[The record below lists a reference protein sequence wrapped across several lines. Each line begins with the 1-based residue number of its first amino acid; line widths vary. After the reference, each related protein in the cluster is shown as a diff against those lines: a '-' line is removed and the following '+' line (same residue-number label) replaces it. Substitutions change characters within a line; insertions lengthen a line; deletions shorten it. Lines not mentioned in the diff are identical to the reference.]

1 MKNYIKSMIAIVAL
15 LLCSTVTQ
23 ADNVVVI
30 KQLNGTASDT
40 GGTVT
45 VDKTTVS
52 GGETVTITVEPATGY
67 YLDPDDISVVMT
79 IDGSKAQTRE
89 PGFYEPLAVTH
100 ASGNDVSGTATY
112 TFVMPS
118 TGGSNV
124 SYGAEVTVNF
134 SQRISISTATVTA
147 SGTFSYTGETIEPE
161 SITVKLGSSTL
172 TVTTD
177 YTLEF
182 SNNKNAGTAT
192 ITVTGVGKY
201 TGTANGGFT
210 IGKAAIDAVTL
221 DKTELEYTDAA
232 QTVSVTKVMAGT
244 IELTSD
250 DYVVR
255 PLTREPTPSPFL
267 QRTAATSQAARLQ
280 DSPLER
286 PPSTL

>member
-232 QTVSVTKVMAGT
+232 
-244 IELTSD
+244 
-250 DYVVR
+250 